1 MKTTHTA
8 TADQARA
15 WNGGT
20 AQAWIVMQQIL
31 DRTFEPFADLLVEA
45 VTAGGGGRVLDVGCG
60 TGATTLAVAR
70 NLTGGGHC
78 TGIDISDPM
87 IGVARGRARSP
98 QLPVRFVVDDAE
110 THQFDAGSF
119 DTVVSRFG
127 VMFFG
132 DPIAAFANLR
142 RAARTD
148 AQLQFFAW
156 RSPDENPFMTT
167 AERAAA
173 PLLPTLALRRPGLQ
187 GPFAFADADR
197 LASILEPA
205 GWTDIDITP
214 IDVGCTLAEEELV
227 PYLTHMGPVG
237 QILHGSDE
245 QTRSRVVAAI
255 RPAHEQFVHDGEVR
269 YTAACWS
276 VSARNRARPT

>member
-8 TADQARA
+8 TTDQARA

-45 VTAGGGGRVLDVGCG
+45 VTTGGGSRVLDVGCG

-70 NLTGGGHC
+70 NLTEGGHC
-78 TGIDISDPM
+78 VGIDISDPM
-87 IGVARGRARSP
+87 IGVARGRARSSE
-98 QLPVRFVVDDAE
+98 LPVRFIVDDAE

-167 AERAAA
+167 AERAGA

-197 LASILEPA
+197 LASVLESA

-214 IDVGCTLAEEELV
+214 IDVGCALAEEELV

-255 RPAHEQFVHDGEVR
+255 RPAYEQFVHDGEVR

>member
-1 MKTTHTA
+1 VKTTHAAA
-8 TADQARA
+8 TDQVRA

-31 DRTFEPFADLLVEA
+31 DRTFEPFANLLVETVA
-45 VTAGGGGRVLDVGCG
+45 AGGGGRVLDVGCG

-70 NLTGGGHC
+70 NLAGDGHC
-78 TGIDISDPM
+78 VGIDISDPM
-87 IGVARGRARSP
+87 IAIARDRAGNTT
-98 QLPVRFVVDDAE
+98 LPVRFIVDDAE
-110 THQFDAGSF
+110 GHQFDAGSF
-119 DTVVSRFG
+119 DVIVSRFG

-132 DPIAAFANLR
+132 DPVAAFANLR
-142 RAARTD
+142 RAARTE

-156 RSPDENPFMTT
+156 RAPDENPFMTT
-167 AERAAA
+167 AERAGA
-173 PLLPTLALRRPGLQ
+173 PLLPTLAPRRPGLQ

-197 LASILEPA
+197 IASVLESA

-214 IDVGCTLAEEELV
+214 IDVECTLAEQELV

-237 QILHGSDE
+237 QVLHGSDE

-255 RPAHEQFVHDGEVR
+255 RPAYEQFVHDGEVR

-276 VSARNRARPT
+276 ASARNGAHRT

>member
-8 TADQARA
+8 TTDHARA

-98 QLPVRFVVDDAE
+98 KLPVRFIVDNAE

-167 AERAAA
+167 AEHAAA
-173 PLLPTLALRRPGLQ
+173 PLLPSLALRRPGLQ
-187 GPFAFADADR
+187 GPFAFADVDR
-197 LASILEPA
+197 LASVLESA

-237 QILHGSDE
+237 QILRGSDE

-255 RPAHEQFVHDGEVR
+255 RPAYEQFVHDGEVR
-269 YTAACWS
+269 YTASCWS

>member
-1 MKTTHTA
+1 
-8 TADQARA
+8 
-15 WNGGT
+15 
-20 AQAWIVMQQIL
+20 MQQIL

-45 VTAGGGGRVLDVGCG
+45 VAACGGGRVLDVGCG

-70 NLTGGGHC
+70 SLAGDGDC

-87 IGVARGRARSP
+87 IDIARNRARNLK
-98 QLPVRFVVDDAE
+98 LPVRFIVDDAE
-110 THQFDAGSF
+110 THQFDGGSF

-127 VMFFG
+127 VMFFS
-132 DPIAAFANLR
+132 DPVAAFANLR

-156 RSPDENPFMTT
+156 RNPDENPFMTT
-167 AERAAA
+167 AERAGA
-173 PLLPTLALRRPGLQ
+173 PLLPTLALRRPSPR

-197 LASILEPA
+197 VVSVLDSA
-205 GWTDIDITP
+205 GWTDIEITP
-214 IDVGCTLAEEELV
+214 IDVGCTLAEAELV

-245 QTRSRVVAAI
+245 HTRSRVVAAI
-255 RPAHEQFVHDGEVR
+255 RPAYEQFVHAGEVR

-276 VSARNRARPT
+276 VSARNGTHRDTSSEGQMT

>member
-1 MKTTHTA
+1 MKTTNTA
-8 TADQARA
+8 TTDQARA

-45 VTAGGGGRVLDVGCG
+45 VTAGGGSRVLDVGCG

-78 TGIDISDPM
+78 MGIDISDPM

-98 QLPVRFVVDDAE
+98 KLPARFIVDDAE

-167 AERAAA
+167 AERAGA

-187 GPFAFADADR
+187 GPFAFAAADR
-197 LASILEPA
+197 LASVLESA

-255 RPAHEQFVHDGEVR
+255 RPAYEQFVHDGEVR

>member
-1 MKTTHTA
+1 VKTTQT
-8 TADQARA
+8 TTDQARA

-45 VTAGGGGRVLDVGCG
+45 VTAGGGVRVLDVGCG

-70 NLTGGGHC
+70 HLTGGGHC

-87 IGVARGRARSP
+87 IGVARGRARGSK
-98 QLPVRFVVDDAE
+98 LPVHFIVDDAE

-132 DPIAAFANLR
+132 DPGAAFANLR
-142 RAARTD
+142 RAARAG
-148 AQLQFFAW
+148 AQLHFFAW

-167 AERAAA
+167 AERAEA
-173 PLLPTLALRRPGLQ
+173 PLLPALAPRRPGLQ

-197 LASILEPA
+197 LASVLESA

-255 RPAHEQFVHDGEVR
+255 RPAYEQFVHGGEVR